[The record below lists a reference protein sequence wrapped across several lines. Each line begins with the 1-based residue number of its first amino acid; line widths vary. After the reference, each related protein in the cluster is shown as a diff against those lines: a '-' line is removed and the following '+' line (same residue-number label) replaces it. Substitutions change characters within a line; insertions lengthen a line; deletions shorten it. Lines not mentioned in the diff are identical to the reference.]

1 MNVTSFRLVLLGAL
15 AGWLAPAGGVQAQ
28 QQNAVIAGQ
37 VTSEQGQALEGAQ
50 VSITQ
55 LGVGTTTNAAGRY
68 TLTIP
73 AARVAGQ
80 SVTLR
85 IRHIGYIPASRI
97 VNITAGQQTVD
108 FAMGLDINRLAE
120 VVVTGVTGATEQ
132 ARLPFTVSTVT
143 EKDMPVPGQSALSQL
158 QGKVP
163 GANIV
168 SASGRPGSSPS
179 IILRGP
185 KSIDASQGRGQSPLF
200 IIDGIA
206 ISGSL
211 PDLNPQDIE
220 SIEIVKGAAASSL
233 YGSRAGNG
241 VIQIR
246 TKRGGGT
253 DGVRFT
259 LRTEAGAGDI
269 EREFRLSQRHFLLM
283 DETRTRFCVVAT
295 GLPACARTVDLAE
308 EALRINEQAPGAQ
321 SLPPATFIRDFGI
334 ARSPSKS
341 ELRGLFQVNRW
352 PQEYD
357 AIDQSITNG
366 TFVNSNLDMSGR
378 FGGANFFAS
387 LSHFQQ
393 DGVFRYL
400 DGFRRSSVRL
410 NMDQQ
415 IGEDVQVGLTTF
427 YSRGKEGAQNT
438 EGGTGF
444 FRLTRVPAGVDLL
457 RTDRFGRLFVRSNP
471 LNQGAQ
477 NSNPLYIFQN
487 ERETD
492 ESDRFLGSLNVRYT
506 PVEWFTLEGNAGYD
520 RAAGSEFFIRDAGFR
535 ISQPSATLPLGFISR
550 ESSEAQSYNTSLTAT
565 ATRTF
570 FGELETRAL
579 AQYLYEQQ
587 DGLDTDLEGIDLAA
601 AGLTTAEAASQNLDI
616 DSDETTARAIGVLGG
631 ISATYKGRYIVDA
644 VLRHDG
650 SSLFGE
656 ANRWATYG
664 RGSVA
669 WRVSDEPWWF
679 APDQVSDL
687 KLRASIGTAGGRPAF
702 AQQYETFTIATG
714 GVLSPATLGNRNL
727 RPEVTTEQEYGIDLE
742 LFRRIGLNVTYAFAE
757 TEDQIL
763 LVPPSQATGFTNQW
777 QNAGTLENKTWEVSL
792 NVPIVTRRDL
802 SWSTRLSWD
811 QTRTIITKLGV
822 PTFFDGPPQQGAE
835 TMFRFG
841 EGERYGTIYG
851 RKFITSCSDLP
862 APFSSQC
869 GPGQAFQTNDE
880 GYIVWVGNAMCG
892 GQPCGLGDGIKYNL
906 WQSTLP
912 GCVNPATGGAIN
924 VSGGTAC
931 RQAGG
936 VVNAPFGVEMSW
948 GNAIILRDADANGLN
963 VPLGNV
969 MPDYRFSVSQTVTW
983 KNFSAYGLLDAAI
996 GQEIWNEGRHWS
1008 LGDFQVRETDQT
1020 GKSVETAKPLGHYWR
1035 TAAPEHSAGVGGFY
1049 DQLQP
1054 NSRTVETASY
1064 AKIREVSLAYNFGP
1078 LFNTGDWTVSLIG
1091 RNLKTFTDYTGFDP
1105 ETGRAGGITGSAA
1118 LNGIDAFQY
1127 PNPRTFT
1134 VSVTTRF

>member
-1 MNVTSFRLVLLGAL
+1 MNVTRFRLVLLGAL
-15 AGWLAPAGGVQAQ
+15 GGFAAVAGAAEAQ
-28 QQNAVIAGQ
+28 QQNAVITGQ

-55 LGVGTTTNAAGRY
+55 LGIGAATNAAGRY

-80 SVTLR
+80 AVTMR
-85 IRHIGYIPASRI
+85 VRFIGYVPATQI
-97 VNITAGQQTVD
+97 VTVTAGQQTVD
-108 FAMGLDINRLAE
+108 FAMAIDINRLAE

-132 ARLPFTVSTVT
+132 AKLPFTVTRVS
-143 EKDMPVPGQSALSQL
+143 EADMPVPGQSALSQL

-168 SASGRPGSSPS
+168 AASGRPGASPS
-179 IILRGP
+179 IVLRGP
-185 KSIDASQGRGQSPLF
+185 KSIDASGRGQSPLF
-200 IIDGIA
+200 IVDGIA
-206 ISGSL
+206 ISGGL

-241 VIQIR
+241 VIAIR

-253 DGVRFT
+253 EGVRFS

-269 EREFRLSQRHFLLM
+269 EREFPLSQRHSLLM
-283 DETRTRFCVVAT
+283 DETRSRFCVVAT
-295 GLPACARTVDLAE
+295 GVPLCTQTVDIAE

-321 SLPPATFIRDFGI
+321 SLPPATFVRDFGI
-334 ARSPSKS
+334 ARAASKN

-352 PQEYD
+352 PREYN
-357 AIDQSITNG
+357 AIDQAITNG

-378 FGGANFFAS
+378 VGSANFFAS

-393 DGVFRYL
+393 DGAFRYL

-415 IGEDVQVGLTTF
+415 VTDEVQVGLTSF
-427 YSRGKEGAQNT
+427 YSRGKEAAANT

-457 RTDRFGRLFVRSNP
+457 RTDKFGRLFVRSNP

-477 NSNPLYIFQN
+477 NSNPLYLFQN
-487 ERETD
+487 ERQTD
-492 ESDRFLGSLNVRYT
+492 ENDRFLGSVNVRYA
-506 PVEWFTLEGNAGYD
+506 PLEWLTVEGNAGYD
-520 RAAGSEFFIRDAGFR
+520 RASGTTFFIRDAGFR
-535 ISQPSATLPLGFISR
+535 ISQPSATLPLGTIFR
-550 ESSEAQSYNTSLTAT
+550 SSGETQSYNTGLTAT

-570 FGELETRAL
+570 FGDLETRAL

-587 DGLDTDLEGIDLAA
+587 DGLSMDLQGIDLAA

-616 DSDETTARAIGVLGG
+616 DSDETSVRAMGVLGG

-664 RGSVA
+664 RGSIA

-679 APDQVSDL
+679 APPVSDL
-687 KLRASIGTAGGRPAF
+687 KLRASIGTAGGRPRFDA
-702 AQQYETFTIATG
+702 QYETFTIGTG

-792 NVPIVTRRDL
+792 NVPIITRREL

-811 QTRTIITKLGV
+811 QTRTFITKLGV
-822 PTFFDGPPQQGAE
+822 PPFFAGPPQQGAGE
-835 TMFRFG
+835 MFQFA

-851 RKFITSCSDLP
+851 RKFITNCAELP

-869 GPGQAFQTNDE
+869 GPRQAFQTNDE
-880 GYIVWVGNAMCG
+880 GYIVWVGSAMCG
-892 GQPCGLGDGIKYNL
+892 GQPCGLGDGIKHNL
-906 WQSTLP
+906 WQATLP
-912 GCVNPATGGAIN
+912 GCVNAATGAAIN
-924 VSGGTAC
+924 VTGGTAC

-948 GNAIILRDADANGLN
+948 GNAIILRDGDANGLN

-969 MPDYRFSVSQTVTW
+969 MPDYRFSVSQTMTW

-1008 LGDFQVRETDQT
+1008 LGDYQVRETDQT
-1020 GKSVETAKPLGHYWR
+1020 GKTVETAKPIGHYWR
-1035 TAAPEHSAGVGGFY
+1035 TAPPDHSAGVGGFY

-1054 NSRTVETASY
+1054 NSHTVETASY
-1064 AKIREVSLAYNFGP
+1064 AKIREVSLSYNFGR
-1078 LFNTGDWTVSLIG
+1078 LFNTGDWSVSLIG

-1127 PNPRTFT
+1127 PGVRTFT
-1134 VSVTTRF
+1134 ASVTTRF